1 MRAAAAMR
9 TRGRARAQPSTER
22 ERINSMQSSSDK
34 PAARDLLAGLLDHD
48 EDDGEQSGHSGQS
61 GRWLLSY
68 ADLVTTMMVLFL
80 ALYAM
85 QLAKHHE
92 QELRA
97 QSQAVQVPTTPANA
111 AQSASKNTERVLM
124 ASLDPLRARG
134 EITVSPVAHGME
146 IGINAKIL
154 FNAGDAALLPE
165 SFGVLSRVAG
175 VLAQVPDGNIL
186 VEGHTDSTP
195 IANTRYASNWELS
208 SARAGAVV
216 RYLVERGV
224 EPHRLAAIGRA
235 DNFPLVAGTDPAS
248 RALNRR
254 VTIVVQY

>member
-1 MRAAAAMR
+1 MKISSESWR
-9 TRGRARAQPSTER
+9 THETLISGFEH
-22 ERINSMQSSSDK
+22 E
-34 PAARDLLAGLLDHD
+34 
-48 EDDGEQSGHSGQS
+48 EGEGGEQS

-68 ADLVTTMMVLFL
+68 ADLITTMMVLFL

-85 QLAKHHE
+85 QLAKHSE
-92 QELRA
+92 QTIRT
-97 QSQAVQVPTTPANA
+97 QSLA
-111 AQSASKNTERVLM
+111 AQAPVASAKAVRPQVAETALL
-124 ASLDPLRARG
+124 ASLDPLRERG
-134 EITVSPVAHGME
+134 EITIVPAAHGVE
-146 IGINAKIL
+146 IGINAKLL
-154 FNAGDAALLPE
+154 FNAGDAALLPD
-165 SFGVLSRVAG
+165 SFGVLSRISR
-175 VLAQVPDGNIL
+175 VLAQVPNGNIL

-195 IANTRYASNWELS
+195 ISTARYASNWELS

-235 DNFPLVAGTDPAS
+235 DNVPLVAGTDAAS

>member
-1 MRAAAAMR
+1 
-9 TRGRARAQPSTER
+9 
-22 ERINSMQSSSDK
+22 MQMSSDK
-34 PAARDLLAGLLDHD
+34 HAARDLPLSFLDH
-48 EDDGEQSGHSGQS
+48 GENEEGEQS

-85 QLAKHHE
+85 QLAKSRE
-92 QELRA
+92 LELRDQSRVA
-97 QSQAVQVPTTPANA
+97 QTSTAPA
-111 AQSASKNTERVLM
+111 SARLQQGTERALL

-134 EITVSPVAHGME
+134 EITIARVEHGME

-154 FNAGDAALLPE
+154 FNAGDAALLPD
-165 SFGVLSRVAG
+165 SFGVLSRIAG
-175 VLAQVPDGNIL
+175 VLAQVPNGNIL
-186 VEGHTDSTP
+186 VEGHTDNTP
-195 IANTRYASNWELS
+195 IANARYASNWELS

-224 EPHRLAAIGRA
+224 EAHRLAAIGRA

-254 VTIVVQY
+254 VTIAVQY

>member
-1 MRAAAAMR
+1 MKISSESRPAHDMLLSAFD
-9 TRGRARAQPSTER
+9 R
-22 ERINSMQSSSDK
+22 EE
-34 PAARDLLAGLLDHD
+34 D
-48 EDDGEQSGHSGQS
+48 EGGEQS

-68 ADLVTTMMVLFL
+68 ADLITTMMVLFL

-85 QLAKHHE
+85 QLAKHSE
-92 QELRA
+92 QAIRT
-97 QSQAVQVPTTPANA
+97 QSLA
-111 AQSASKNTERVLM
+111 AQAQAASAPAARPQAAASALL
-124 ASLDPLRARG
+124 ASLDPLRERG
-134 EITVSPVAHGME
+134 EITIVPVAHGVE

-154 FNAGDAALLPE
+154 FNAGDAALLPD
-165 SFGVLSRVAG
+165 SFGVLSRIAR
-175 VLAQVPDGNIL
+175 VLAQVPNGNIL

-195 IANTRYASNWELS
+195 IANARYASNWELS

>member
-1 MRAAAAMR
+1 
-9 TRGRARAQPSTER
+9 
-22 ERINSMQSSSDK
+22 MQISSDK

-48 EDDGEQSGHSGQS
+48 EEESGEHSGQT

-85 QLAKHHE
+85 QLARRHE

-97 QSQAVQVPTTPANA
+97 QSQAVQTVQTQTTPAKPAPSQNP
-111 AQSASKNTERVLM
+111 ERVLL
-124 ASLDPLRARG
+124 ASLGPLRASG
-134 EITVSPVAHGME
+134 EITVSPVPHGME
-146 IGINAKIL
+146 IGINARIL

-195 IANTRYASNWELS
+195 IANARYASNWELS

>member
-1 MRAAAAMR
+1 
-9 TRGRARAQPSTER
+9 
-22 ERINSMQSSSDK
+22 MQTSSDK
-34 PAARDLLAGLLDHD
+34 TAARDLLAGILDHD
-48 EDDGEQSGHSGQS
+48 EDESGEHSGHSGQS

-85 QLAKHHE
+85 QLAKRHE
-92 QELRA
+92 QELRS
-97 QSQAVQVPTTPANA
+97 QSQAVQALTPVASA
-111 AQSASKNTERVLM
+111 PPSQSTERVLL

-134 EITVSPVAHGME
+134 EITVAPVAHGME
-146 IGINAKIL
+146 IGINAKVL

-165 SFGVLSRVAG
+165 SFGVLSRVAS
-175 VLAQVPDGNIL
+175 VLAQVPNGNIL

-195 IANTRYASNWELS
+195 IANARYASNWELS

-235 DNFPLVAGTDPAS
+235 DNFPLVAGADPAS

>member
-1 MRAAAAMR
+1 
-9 TRGRARAQPSTER
+9 
-22 ERINSMQSSSDK
+22 MQTTSPDK
-34 PAARDLLAGLLDHD
+34 HAARDLTLSLLDHD
-48 EDDGEQSGHSGQS
+48 EDEGGEQSGS

-85 QLAKHHE
+85 QLAKRHE
-92 QELRA
+92 QELRM
-97 QSQAVQVPTTPANA
+97 QSQAVQALQVAQTTSAPASTP
-111 AQSASKNTERVLM
+111 QPPVVERTLL

-134 EITVSPVAHGME
+134 EITIAPVAHGME

-154 FNAGDAALLPE
+154 FNAGDAALLPD
-165 SFGVLSRVAG
+165 SFGVLSRIAG

-195 IANTRYASNWELS
+195 IANARYASNWELS

>member
-1 MRAAAAMR
+1 
-9 TRGRARAQPSTER
+9 
-22 ERINSMQSSSDK
+22 MQMSSDK
-34 PAARDLLAGLLDHD
+34 HAARDLPLSVLDHD
-48 EDDGEQSGHSGQS
+48 EDEGGEQS

-85 QLAKHHE
+85 QLAKSRE
-92 QELRA
+92 LELRN
-97 QSQAVQVPTTPANA
+97 QSRAVQTSTAPA
-111 AQSASKNTERVLM
+111 SAVQPQGTERALL

-134 EITVSPVAHGME
+134 EITIAPVAHGME

-154 FNAGDAALLPE
+154 FNAGDAALLPD
-165 SFGVLSRVAG
+165 SFGVLSRIAG
-175 VLAQVPDGNIL
+175 VLAQVPNGNIL

-195 IANTRYASNWELS
+195 IANARYASNWELS

-224 EPHRLAAIGRA
+224 EAHRLAAIGRA
-235 DNFPLVAGTDPAS
+235 DNFPLVAGTDSAS

-254 VTIVVQY
+254 VTIAVQY

>member
-1 MRAAAAMR
+1 MKTSSESRAAHEMLVNAFDR
-9 TRGRARAQPSTER
+9 
-22 ERINSMQSSSDK
+22 
-34 PAARDLLAGLLDHD
+34 DHD
-48 EDDGEQSGHSGQS
+48 DEGGEHS

-68 ADLVTTMMVLFL
+68 ADLITTMMVLFL

-85 QLAKHHE
+85 QLAKHRE
-92 QELRA
+92 QAIRTQSLAAAPASVARA
-97 QSQAVQVPTTPANA
+97 PAARPRA
-111 AQSASKNTERVLM
+111 AESALL
-124 ASLDPLRARG
+124 ASLDPLRERG
-134 EITVSPVAHGME
+134 EITIVPAAHGLE
-146 IGINAKIL
+146 IGINAKLL
-154 FNAGDAALLPE
+154 FNAGDATLLPD
-165 SFGVLSRVAG
+165 SFGVLSRVAR

-195 IANTRYASNWELS
+195 ISNARYASNWELS

>member
-1 MRAAAAMR
+1 
-9 TRGRARAQPSTER
+9 
-22 ERINSMQSSSDK
+22 MQTSPDK
-34 PAARDLLAGLLDHD
+34 HAARDFTLDILDHD
-48 EDDGEQSGHSGQS
+48 EEENGEQS

-68 ADLVTTMMVLFL
+68 ADLITTMMVLFL

-85 QLAKHHE
+85 QLAKRHE
-92 QELRA
+92 QDLR
-97 QSQAVQVPTTPANA
+97 VQTQTQTHTQPQVVPASA
-111 AQSASKNTERVLM
+111 AQPQGVERTLM

-134 EITVSPVAHGME
+134 EITIAPVAHGVE
-146 IGINAKIL
+146 IGINAKVL
-154 FNAGDAALLPE
+154 FNAGDAALLPD
-165 SFGVLSRVAG
+165 SFDVLSRVAG
-175 VLAQVPDGNIL
+175 VLAQVPNGNIL

-195 IANTRYASNWELS
+195 IANARYASNWELS

-254 VTIVVQY
+254 VAIVVQY